1 MNLLV
6 ITSFN
11 KPLWEAYA
19 RSSLKSW
26 VKHLKVTAPQELQLL
41 VTVDG
46 EVPEDLMETLKDF
59 PGKVTVE
66 LLDNHK
72 EYREYIKKYKNYSP
86 PNPQAIPKEHQFR
99 YQHLRFWPKVFT
111 MFMASDYEDTAILW
125 LDADVSLHKDLP
137 IEKIVAD
144 LEPKGHM
151 PGKSFVCLGRGKKW
165 GYMDSGYFLSDNQN
179 QRIVNNYN
187 RFVGSLYNLY
197 QNGVIFKFQEWHDAY
212 LITHLLDILF
222 TKEHKALEVLSLS
235 GESESLNPM
244 EDTWLSEY
252 MIHFKGNRKA
262 SLSVSSQT

>member
-26 VKHLKVTAPQELQLL
+26 VRHLKVTAPQELQLL

-46 EVPEDLMETLKDF
+46 EVPEDLMETLRDF

-72 EYREYIKKYKNYSP
+72 EYREYINKYKNYSP

-111 MFMASDYEDTAILW
+111 MYMASDYEDTAILW

-137 IEKIVAD
+137 IEKITSD
-144 LEPKGHM
+144 LAPKITDGKCTHAS
-151 PGKSFVCLGRGKKW
+151 KSFVCLGRGKKW
-165 GYMDSGYFLSDNQN
+165 GYMDSGYFLSDHSFAT
-179 QRIVNNYN
+179 NYN
-187 RFVGSLYNLY
+187 LFVRSLYNIY

-252 MIHFKGNRKA
+252 MIHFKGNRK
-262 SLSVSSQT
+262 SQI